1 MAELSFETLAFQE
14 EDNQLKVNLL
24 RQFFFYL
31 EKAELE
37 RIGQVKVETNKLT
50 FKDISQE
57 KAERKFNFL
66 LEKGLKQLKNSIND
80 NSTVYVHQNSGIPL
94 IGNLSFGLVYRN
106 TSLIEIKPQ
115 TSCNLNCIYCSIGE
129 GIHSNKNDF
138 VVEKDYL
145 VKELKKLI
153 KFIGENSL
161 EAHIGTHGEAFLYSD
176 IINLIKDLQKVKEVN
191 KISIDTNGTLLNERM
206 IEELSQFDKVVLN
219 ISLNTL
225 NPETAKTISGV
236 KHYDLNRIV
245 ELIKFCKEKVSV
257 FLTPLIVPSY
267 NDHEIEDLVK
277 FAKENNLG
285 IGIQNF
291 LRYKTGRNPTQ
302 AWTWDKFYGLL
313 KELEEKYLLKLVYAP
328 QDFKIRYTKKLEKPF
343 KVGDIVRG
351 EIVCFDRFPGSRLAV
366 VYSTKNLQNRTISLP
381 NCSAKVGKKV
391 KIKITRDKHNIF
403 IGKVV

>member
-176 IINLIKDLQKVKEVN
+176 IINLIKDLQKVK
-191 KISIDTNGTLLNERM
+191 
-206 IEELSQFDKVVLN
+206 
-219 ISLNTL
+219 
-225 NPETAKTISGV
+225 
-236 KHYDLNRIV
+236 
-245 ELIKFCKEKVSV
+245 
-257 FLTPLIVPSY
+257 
-267 NDHEIEDLVK
+267 
-277 FAKENNLG
+277 
-285 IGIQNF
+285 
-291 LRYKTGRNPTQ
+291 
-302 AWTWDKFYGLL
+302 
-313 KELEEKYLLKLVYAP
+313 
-328 QDFKIRYTKKLEKPF
+328 
-343 KVGDIVRG
+343 
-351 EIVCFDRFPGSRLAV
+351 
-366 VYSTKNLQNRTISLP
+366 
-381 NCSAKVGKKV
+381 
-391 KIKITRDKHNIF
+391 
-403 IGKVV
+403 